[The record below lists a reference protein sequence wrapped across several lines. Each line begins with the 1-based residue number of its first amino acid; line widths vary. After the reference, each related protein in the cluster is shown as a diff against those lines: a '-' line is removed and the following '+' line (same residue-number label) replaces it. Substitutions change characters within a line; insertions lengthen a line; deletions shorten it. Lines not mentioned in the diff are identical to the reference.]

1 MTWPWGADDAATL
14 SSKLQFV
21 SSVLGL
27 GTNGDA
33 PSELVLAQCNL
44 TQCARSFSDLQSRDE
59 AASIP
64 WVCCGQISGLER
76 CDSQL
81 KSTTGLTPASLAR
94 GMFDP
99 KGAAAIN
106 TAVSAQGGA
115 PMQSGPPDQQ
125 GGAPMQ
131 SGPPGAQGGAPM
143 QSGPPGA
150 QGGASMQS
158 GYPGCH
164 DVLDHSTFSAS
175 YGNAFMQYLVDRLL
189 PANGSC
195 KGGCPLLRPLC
206 NGTSCIRPSCADLV
220 HAGMKCSGDKDEKD
234 EREREEQLSGE
245 CSIGEAGVNALALA
259 QSMCSVTCGCSRGK
273 KDDSGGCLPECGG
286 IPGVRNES

>member
-1 MTWPWGADDAATL
+1 
-14 SSKLQFV
+14 
-21 SSVLGL
+21 
-27 GTNGDA
+27 
-33 PSELVLAQCNL
+33 
-44 TQCARSFSDLQSRDE
+44 
-59 AASIP
+59 
-64 WVCCGQISGLER
+64 
-76 CDSQL
+76 
-81 KSTTGLTPASLAR
+81 
-94 GMFDP
+94 
-99 KGAAAIN
+99 
-106 TAVSAQGGA
+106 
-115 PMQSGPPDQQ
+115 MQPGPPGAQ

-143 QSGPPGA
+143 QSGPPG
-150 QGGASMQS
+150 
-158 GYPGCH
+158 CF

-175 YGNAFMQYLVDRLL
+175 YANVFMKYLVDRLL

-220 HAGMKCSGDKDEKD
+220 HAGMKCSGDKHEKD

-273 KDDSGGCLPECGG
+273 QSDSVGCLAEC
-286 IPGVRNES
+286 IPAKGKQS